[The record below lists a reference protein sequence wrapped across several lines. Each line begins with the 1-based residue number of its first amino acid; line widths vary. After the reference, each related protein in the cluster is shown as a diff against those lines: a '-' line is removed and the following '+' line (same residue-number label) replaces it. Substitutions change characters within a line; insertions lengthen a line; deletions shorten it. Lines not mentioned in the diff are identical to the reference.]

1 MSTTIPEK
9 APADLEDL
17 KHRAMELKR
26 RYEKAGLSG
35 VPVIEQLDTVNVGGR
50 ERITGTDARWMVIGL
65 AEVLTLQV
73 EIYGAER
80 RLLIGPEGEPYLA
93 GNGRVEH
100 DWLPWL
106 EFEHTWES
114 ALRRLERFIDFVE
127 AEGEEVQQKEYYEQ
141 LRARLN

>member
-1 MSTTIPEK
+1 MSTTTPDS
-9 APADLEDL
+9 ASADLDDL
-17 KHRAMELKR
+17 KHRALELKR

-73 EIYGAER
+73 EMYGAER

-93 GNGRVEH
+93 GSGEVDH

-106 EFEHTWES
+106 EFEHTWDS
-114 ALRRLERFIDFVE
+114 ALRRLERFVEFVE
-127 AEGEEVQQKEYYEQ
+127 AEKQEVRGKESYEQ
-141 LRARLN
+141 LRASLN